1 MRAPFSARGLLGI
14 ALFLASSAAWAAL
27 PPTEML
33 FDKVVEVGRALGF
46 HEAYEDRAEG
56 LFIWRIAATDPGS
69 AQRCVGFF
77 EWYLK
82 PAEDEV
88 ALQDSVVL
96 FGCHDAPWV
105 QSEQGR
111 LRDEFKHRW
120 LRAVA
125 PVAIVPGPTTHTAGL
140 DARVMYMLSR
150 ERVTRPNREPPQ
162 PAPIG
167 FEWRRLAEINGF
179 VLVPQG
185 WFVKRDINQ
194 RVSAV
199 IAYFVSQEDIDTAGS
214 FQTGLSVNVLAPR
227 SQNGDSEAYA
237 KSAVAAITKDPKFR
251 VLRPAWD
258 TVVGHF
264 HHYGCVVRMPS
275 KDGPLVAEQRFI
287 VNTATETTYNLVFES
302 PEGDWN
308 SASDI
313 GAKIFELL
321 SLDETV

>member
-14 ALFLASSAAWAAL
+14 ALSLACGAAWAAL
-27 PPTEML
+27 PPSEML

-56 LFIWRIAATDPGS
+56 LFIWRIAATDPGNT
-69 AQRCVGFF
+69 QRCAGFF
-77 EWYLK
+77 EWYLR

-96 FGCHDAPWV
+96 PGCHDAPWV

-111 LRDEFKHRW
+111 LRDEFKRRW
-120 LRAVA
+120 LRAVG
-125 PVAIVPGPTTHTAGL
+125 PVAIVPRPTTHTAGL
-140 DARVMYMLSR
+140 DARVMYLLAR
-150 ERVTRPNREPPQ
+150 ERAMRVNREPPQ
-162 PAPIG
+162 PAPAG
-167 FEWRRLAEINGF
+167 FEWRHLAEVNGF

-185 WFVKRDINQ
+185 WFVKRDIN
-194 RVSAV
+194 RSAF
-199 IAYFVSQEDIDTAGS
+199 AYFVSQEDIDTVGS
-214 FQTGLSVNVLAPR
+214 FQTGLSVNLLAPP
-227 SQNGDSEAYA
+227 SQNADSEAYA
-237 KSAVAAITKDPKFR
+237 KSGVAAITRNPKFR

-264 HHYGCVVRMPS
+264 HHYGCIVRMPS

-287 VNTATETTYNLVFES
+287 VNTATKTTYNLVFES

-308 SASDI
+308 SVSDI